1 MKNNNKFLRFFYL
14 HHFFKDFVLLYPVY
28 MLLFESKGL
37 SVFDISLLMI
47 IWSIPVFVLEIP
59 TGILADRWNRK
70 YMVVVGMAFKAVALL
85 FWLVAEGFIL
95 FAVGFI
101 FWGIQET
108 FCSGSTQAL
117 LFDAL
122 KKHGQTLKYE
132 KIAGI
137 SRFYSGLGIA
147 LSMLAGGFVASV
159 SFGLATWLSIFSTLI
174 ALLLALQLKE
184 TKKEEQEAT
193 HWLEYKSAL
202 LLGIKKCQGNSNILL
217 VLLFSSL
224 IAIVPGI
231 LEEYDQLYA
240 ERIGLTIGLIGVW
253 GAIRTGIEALGNRM
267 AYKVK
272 GIFNNISRI
281 CFLSLTGG
289 ILLFISVHYKSIYL
303 LPVYAL
309 FYFLISGGY
318 VLAESMLQREI
329 SSEQRATIL
338 SLNVFLMHLSGLILL
353 SGFTLISRFG
363 GLQAG
368 FKLMAIYTILV
379 SAAFMI
385 ITRIK
390 NQSSK

>member
-1 MKNNNKFLRFFYL
+1 MKNNKFLRYYYS

-47 IWSIPVFVLEIP
+47 IWSIPVFILEIP

-70 YMVVVGMAFKAVALL
+70 YMVVLGMAFKAIALF
-85 FWLVAEGFIL
+85 FWLIAEGFIL
-95 FAVGFI
+95 FAIGLV

-117 LFDAL
+117 LFDQL
-122 KKHGQTLKYE
+122 KTHGQSLEYE
-132 KIAGI
+132 RIAGK
-137 SRFYSGLGIA
+137 SRFYSGTGIA
-147 LSMLAGGFVASV
+147 MSMLSGGYVASV
-159 SFGLATWLSIFSTLI
+159 SFELATWVSIFSTII
-174 ALLLALQLKE
+174 ALLLATQFKE
-184 TKKEEQEAT
+184 AKREEQEVT
-193 HWLEYKSAL
+193 HWLEYKTAL
-202 LLGIKKCQGNSNILL
+202 LLGIKKCKSNRNILL

-253 GAIRTGIEALGNRM
+253 GAIRTGIEALGNRF
-267 AYKVK
+267 AYKVRNRFNTVNRICILSLIG
-272 GIFNNISRI
+272 GIF
-281 CFLSLTGG
+281 
-289 ILLFISVHYKSIYL
+289 LFIAVHYKTLYL
-303 LPVYAL
+303 LPLYAL
-309 FYFLISGGY
+309 FFFLISGGY

-329 SSEQRATIL
+329 TSRERATIL
-338 SLNVFLMHLSGLILL
+338 SLNVFLMHLSALVLL
-353 SGFTLISRFG
+353 SGFTIISRFG

-379 SAAFMI
+379 SAAFML
-385 ITRIK
+385 ITRK
-390 NQSSK
+390 NKSKP